1 MSGLVDKLKKQLE
14 KDLEREVGA
23 RIAPVLDVLKRV
35 LEEQQK
41 TNSLLEQI
49 LSELR
54 CKSR

>member
-14 KDLEREVGA
+14 RDLEREVSA
-23 RIAPVLDVLKRV
+23 RLAPVLDVLKRV

-54 CKSR
+54 CRSR